1 MARIKDKQI
10 SDMDISELKNL
21 SFKNKSNLMYKKI
34 RVSVDDIEYESII
47 RGVGKKAVKLE
58 LYLDYE
64 RILNNRDKGILEKP
78 LWDKINT
85 VYHKEPKQRLG
96 RQ

>member
-1 MARIKDKQI
+1 MGKVKDKQI
-10 SDMDISELKNL
+10 SDMEISELKNL
-21 SFKNKSNLMYKKI
+21 SFKNKPNLMYKKI
-34 RVSVDDIEYESII
+34 RFSVDGIDYESII
-47 RGVGKKAVKLE
+47 KGVGNKTVKLE

-64 RILNNRDKGILEKP
+64 RILNNRNKGILEKP

-85 VYHKEPKQRLG
+85 VYHKEPKQKLG